1 MKEVNTYD
9 LSLGERN
16 GCEKVELKENIKKGD
31 RMTSEELFEMLAARH
46 RF

>member
-1 MKEVNTYD
+1 MKEVNTND
-9 LSLGERN
+9 FSLG
-16 GCEKVELKENIKKGD
+16 EKVELKENIKKGE